1 MALIKIKKTIRNPE
15 RLQALI
21 KEVRKEDKKVL
32 YGRVDESKY
41 HKLMNILY
49 IERLEYNAWL
59 NKQIDKYLNKHSE
72 NPERKKVTLKR

>member
-1 MALIKIKKTIRNPE
+1 MALLKIKKSDLTSKRMQECLKEIRRE
-15 RLQALI
+15 
-21 KEVRKEDKKVL
+21 EKKVL

-41 HKLMNILY
+41 HKLMDVLH

-72 NPERKKVTLKR
+72 NPESKKVTLKR

>member
-1 MALIKIKKTIRNPE
+1 MGLLKIKKTTRNPE

-32 YGRVDESKY
+32 YGRVNESKY
-41 HKLMNILY
+41 NELMETLY

-59 NKQIDKYLNKHSE
+59 NKQIDKYLNKHSDS
-72 NPERKKVTLKR
+72 KKVTLK